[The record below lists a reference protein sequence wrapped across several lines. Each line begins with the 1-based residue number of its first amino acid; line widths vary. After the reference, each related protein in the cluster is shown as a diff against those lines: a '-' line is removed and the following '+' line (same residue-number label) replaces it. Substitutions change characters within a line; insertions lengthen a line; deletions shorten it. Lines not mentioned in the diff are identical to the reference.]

1 MEIDTLLGYSQGDL
15 PNPRRGIMYRDGR
28 AETPFPK
35 LDRRLDQEEV
45 SQRSEDQLDD

>member
-15 PNPRRGIMYRDGR
+15 PNPRRGIMFRDGR

-35 LDRRLDQEEV
+35 LDSRLDQEEV